1 MPNQLPRSFS
11 LRPFRRAV
19 IVLINS
25 SAYIVGQA
33 CVKLPL
39 VVLDDIN
46 AISHRDLL
54 RKLVAGAGFEPAI
67 RQLPDYEP
75 DRKSHRDG

>member
-1 MPNQLPRSFS
+1 
-11 LRPFRRAV
+11 
-19 IVLINS
+19 VLINS

-33 CVKLPL
+33 SVKFSLA
-39 VVLDDIN
+39 VLDDVN

-54 RKLVAGAGFEPAI
+54 KMAAWAGFEPSI